1 MLLVSI
7 LGEFFKCMLKLVV
20 LDLFENLGFNRLLE
34 EILELNFLKYFDL
47 LRIMIL
53 RLFVG
58 FWKLKKLV
66 YLYLEGMRDFL
77 SMDGIFKLLSLRI
90 LKLLGCK

>member
-20 LDLFENLGFNRLLE
+20 LDLFENLGFNRLSE

-53 RLFVG
+53 WLFVG